1 MNSSEQLKVGPRAK
15 CDQVVYEAIAKAAET
30 ILTGRSR
37 CDNSDN
43 HGYRSSSGQNMTA
56 SKMGGASSRFHLE
69 MEEVSAVRSILQ
81 MWKRSLHVPLRLDV
95 YYEYCTDPNAP
106 EQNTRKELLE
116 RWCIDYLP
124 SNEHYANN
132 HNNTSPRH
140 NSDETIAQLRQVVKR
155 VVIQLRVLHSLTRM
169 MPAYRLH
176 HALMDDLQHGSRSH
190 ALSNLNRPLGSGPG
204 LGGGYYHNA
213 GNFSYGG
220 NESAEN
226 NNARQNVR
234 DLVGGQINY
243 SFYVSDTV
251 APNQRLASD
260 ATLFSSNTNNPFA
273 RHDLNPIPTPFGVLH
288 LAVNYDEGLCVENI
302 LANRAKR
309 ILEWAEMRSV
319 PMAVPSAVQTSKDI
333 KGNGRYEAESHD
345 HLNQQNSPMR
355 HSSQSR
361 AIPIQGNFTSNEGDH
376 RLQRMQST
384 SSRSFHDC
392 DGSHD
397 NGQRPYLK
405 QMSMPNRHAMGPLSA
420 SPNVVSDHFARI
432 HQMPNIERPKS
443 AEPGYIR
450 DHLSSDTGNAFGQ
463 QSAKVLSGLSLAL
476 MGEDLGQGNVHEP
489 LTVCSVD
496 AATSSVPPSNT
507 DSASIRQRLAFHH
520 PPPSFDEQSLR
531 RTSSSPNDS
540 APFERAK
547 PSSTY
552 GYAYNNGIVIPP
564 SNFSKSGL
572 HAVSRGASPITVPIV
587 NTPPQPMF
595 IGSMQR
601 GGTIGINSNP
611 TSGQDT
617 GRDQDVPFKNP
628 TSLQKAPAEN
638 IGASGVSN
646 SSGKLAHTQSAL
658 QIPGARNASPQYPKE
673 SLLPPLNSL
682 DALASSPFTF
692 ALSQSVAPGKNSS
705 GPPLSSS
712 PGVSVFSSL
721 VMGKGSA
728 AFGPFDEGFP
738 LALTSGGGS
747 STVYASSSLVPSRSN
762 CDRISRS
769 AVGKQ
774 DETDNDCEEMPF
786 AVDMEFSN
794 QSSLTTSKVS
804 RQNSA
809 IELGASSGTNMS
821 SQVVTSL
828 AHRCSTA
835 GRLKLFSSI
844 DNQQGAGEN
853 SIVDKSFV
861 EDQLKDFRTFRD
873 SITASGF
880 LHPTDK

>member
-30 ILTGRSR
+30 ILTGRSSR
-37 CDNSDN
+37 CDNNDN
-43 HGYRSSSGQNMTA
+43 HGYRNSSGQNMTT

-69 MEEVSAVRSILQ
+69 IEEVPAVRSILQ

-124 SNEHYANN
+124 SNEHYASN

-176 HALMDDLQHGSRSH
+176 HALMDDLKHGSRNH

-213 GNFSYGG
+213 GNGSYGG

-226 NNARQNVR
+226 KIVRQNLR

-288 LAVNYDEGLCVENI
+288 LAVNYDEGLCVENV

-319 PMAVPSAVQTSKDI
+319 PMAVPSPFQTSKDI
-333 KGNGRYEAESHD
+333 NGNGCYNAESHD
-345 HLNQQNSPMR
+345 HLNQQNSPMC
-355 HSSQSR
+355 HFSQSR
-361 AIPIQGNFTSNEGDH
+361 AIPIQGGFTNNEGE

-384 SSRSFHDC
+384 SSRSFHHS

-397 NGQRPYLK
+397 DGQIPDLR

-420 SPNVVSDHFARI
+420 SPNVVSDHFAQR
-432 HQMPNIERPKS
+432 HQMPNIDRPKS
-443 AEPGYIR
+443 AEPGNFR
-450 DHLSSDTGNAFGQ
+450 DRIISDTGNAFGQ
-463 QSAKVLSGLSLAL
+463 QSTKVISGLSLAL
-476 MGEDLGQGNVHEP
+476 MGEDLSQDNSHEP
-489 LTVCSVD
+489 LAVCSVD
-496 AATSSVPPSNT
+496 GATSSVPPSNT
-507 DSASIRQRLAFHH
+507 DPASIRQRLAFHH
-520 PPPSFDEQSLR
+520 PPPSFDEQNLQ
-531 RTSSSPNDS
+531 RTSTSPNDNT
-540 APFERAK
+540 PFEKAK

-564 SNFSKSGL
+564 TNFSKSGL
-572 HAVSRGASPITVPIV
+572 HGTSRGASPISVPIV

-601 GGTIGINSNP
+601 GGTSGINSNA
-611 TSGQDT
+611 TADQDS

-646 SSGKLAHTQSAL
+646 STGKLAHTQSAL
-658 QIPGARNASPQYPKE
+658 QIPGGRNSSPQYPKE

-692 ALSQSVAPGKNSS
+692 AASQNVAPGTNSS
-705 GPPLSSS
+705 GQALSSS
-712 PGVSVFSSL
+712 PGGVSVFSSL

-747 STVYASSSLVPSRSN
+747 STIYASSSMVPSRSIS
-762 CDRISRS
+762 DRISRS

-774 DETDNDCEEMPF
+774 DETDNDCEDMPF

-794 QSSLTTSKVS
+794 QSSLTSTPKVS

-809 IELGASSGTNMS
+809 VELGASSCTNMS

-844 DNQQGAGEN
+844 ENQQDVGEN
-853 SIVDKSFV
+853 SIVYKSFV
-861 EDQLKDFRTFRD
+861 EDQLKDFRSFSD
-873 SITASGF
+873 SITGS
-880 LHPTDK
+880 LSHR